1 LWDFRINASE
11 DNINN
16 IFQDVN
22 DNLNYAIIYTLES
35 MSNNLSDIG
44 R

>member
-35 MSNNLSDIG
+35 MSNNLSEIG